1 MRRMS
6 VLKLVCPVVFLLAA
20 CGLGGSAEPLAL
32 ATATTVRA
40 APFPLIPTL
49 ARQPQIISSAAP
61 LAAPAVSADCEIA
74 PDGPA
79 VRHTVTANLN
89 YEQRALV
96 VAQQVRLV
104 NRGDDALAEIVFNV
118 EPTLW
123 PNAFTLAR
131 VALGA
136 DMPLPGYELTGERL
150 TVALPTP
157 LEPGCALTVRLD
169 FRLDAP
175 LIGEDVGRY
184 RGYFGYSPR
193 QLNLGHWLPTV
204 APRIAGEWVTHP
216 PAGVGE
222 QVVLDVADWDVTLN
236 VNSAPETL
244 VIAAPGEQSR
254 PGEHT
259 WRFVLPAAR
268 DFTLSLSDAYQVG
281 SQQTVSGVLVEVYSF
296 ADDRTATR
304 PGRQR
309 LASSAAHALETAARS
324 LEMYS
329 DLYGAYPYER
339 LVVVQADFPDGMEF
353 SGLVFVGGSWFMRYR
368 GDPADYL
375 TLITVHEI
383 AHQWWYGLVGSD
395 QALAPWLDEALA
407 TYSEY
412 VFLEE
417 YYPELKDWWWSFR
430 VDAYTPAGVIDGNVY
445 QFSTVR
451 EYINAAYLLGARML
465 HNLRAD
471 LGTNAFFD
479 LLRRYVEAGRGR
491 IATPDLFWA
500 LLAPEQAE
508 ATADTRRRYF
518 RDH

>member
-20 CGLGGSAEPLAL
+20 CGLGSSPELHLL

-40 APFPLIPTL
+40 APSVLVPTL
-49 ARQPQIISSAAP
+49 ARQPQIIPSAAP
-61 LAAPAVSADCEIA
+61 LTTPAASADCDI
-74 PDGPA
+74 PLDQPA

-104 NRGDDALAEIVFNV
+104 NRSDDTLAEIVFNV

-123 PNAFTLAR
+123 PGAFTLAR
-131 VALGA
+131 VTLGA
-136 DMPLPGYELTGERL
+136 DVPLPGYELTGERL
-150 TVALPTP
+150 TIALPAP
-157 LEPGCALTVRLD
+157 LEPGCALTAHLD

-175 LIGEDVGRY
+175 LMGEDVGRY

-216 PAGVGE
+216 AARVGE

-236 VNSAPETL
+236 VNSAPDTL

-281 SQQTVSGVLVEVYSF
+281 SQQTSSGVLVEVYSF
-296 ADDRTATR
+296 ADDQAATR
-304 PGRQR
+304 PGRR
-309 LASSAAHALETAARS
+309 LAGSAAHALETAVRS

-329 DLYGAYPYER
+329 DLYGAYPYSR
-339 LVVVQADFPDGMEF
+339 LAVVQADFPDGMEF

-395 QALAPWLDEALA
+395 QALVPWLDESLA

-417 YYPELKDWWWSFR
+417 YYPELKEWWWSFR
-430 VDAYTPAGVIDGNVY
+430 VDAYTPSGVIDETVY
-445 QFSTVR
+445 QFSSVR
-451 EYINAAYLLGARML
+451 DYINAVYLLGARML

-479 LLRRYVEAGRGR
+479 LLRRYAEAGRGR
-491 IATPDLFWA
+491 IATPDLFWS
-500 LLAPEQAE
+500 LLTPEQAE
-508 ATADTRRRYF
+508 AAADTRRRYF
-518 RDH
+518 SDF